1 MSTRGTVAPSESK
14 FLAFAPQAKRSQPAY
29 ARILAWPP
37 LHMLTYLCSDLFAV
51 TLAHMLGVRLISH
64 FLHVP
69 LNALNPFGYHRFY
82 IPFFAVVLY
91 LFEGYKSPEL
101 RRPEQELEKSCKA
114 LAVSFLGLLLFN
126 FVVLRSESFSRYLLL
141 SWFVLA
147 CFLLVSLRFTLRAI
161 YEKLWRAGF
170 CRRRALLLGF
180 PAGLKEYQ
188 QSLSIQRHSAYEVV
202 GYISDFEDMEPL
214 PAGRHSDRGRVS
226 LKEVENSLASTA
238 AQLLI
243 IAPNGIPGG
252 EAWLKE
258 LVGRCGQLRVGVELY
273 SEVLASA
280 NLNYEHDDFSGCFR
294 FYAAPEWSLMVQRAV
309 KRGMDLAIGAVGSAV
324 TLLLTPVI
332 YVLVKIEDGGPLFY
346 RSAYLGQ
353 YGSTCYYLKFR
364 TMHVNADEM
373 LERDA
378 ALRSRFREK
387 HKLIDDP
394 RITRIGRFLRRSS
407 LDEFPQF
414 FSVLKGDLT
423 FVGPRTIRDEEA
435 VHYASLLPKLFS
447 VKAGVTGFWQVM
459 GRQTTTYA
467 ERVQMDMFYVDRW
480 SIWLDLV
487 IIAKTFWKVV
497 KAEGAY

>member
-1 MSTRGTVAPSESK
+1 MSTRETVAPSESK
-14 FLAFAPQAKRSQPAY
+14 FLAFAPQAKGSQPAY

-114 LAVSFLGLLLFN
+114 LAVSFLGLVLFN

-161 YEKLWRAGF
+161 CEKLWRAGF

-188 QSLSIQRHSAYEVV
+188 RSLSIQRHRAYEVV

-214 PAGRHSDRGRVS
+214 PAGRHSDRGRVL

-258 LVGRCGQLRVGVELY
+258 LVGRCGQLRVDVELY
-273 SEVLASA
+273 SEVLATA
-280 NLNYEHDDFSGCFR
+280 NLNYEHDDFSGSFR
-294 FYAAPEWSLMVQRAV
+294 FYATAGWSIALQHAI
-309 KRGMDLAIGAVGSAV
+309 KRGMDLAIGLVGSTV
-324 TLLLTPVI
+324 TLLITPFM
-332 YVLVKIEDGGPLFY
+332 YVLVNLEDRGPVFY
-346 RSAYLGQ
+346 KREFVGCDGQ
-353 YGSTCYYLKFR
+353 IHYYLKFR
-364 TMHVNADEM
+364 TMLKDADEI
-373 LERDA
+373 LRRDPKMRA
-378 ALRSRFREK
+378 EFI
-387 HKLIDDP
+387 HKYKLKRDP
-394 RITRIGRFLRRSS
+394 RMLRVGRLMRQYS

-414 FSVLKGDLT
+414 FSLLSGKLA
-423 FVGPRTIRDEEA
+423 FVGPRVISEEEKQRYGA
-435 VHYASLLPKLFS
+435 LLPKLLS
-447 VKAGVTGFWQVM
+447 CRPGMSGFWQVM
-459 GRQTTTYA
+459 GRQTTTYQ
-467 ERVQMDMFYVDRW
+467 ERVEMDMFYVDRW
-480 SIWLDLV
+480 TIWLDLV
-487 IIAKTFWKVV
+487 IIAKTFWIVL